1 MKNENETVLKTNE
14 GRVKTDN
21 ELIAQFMNLTP
32 NPSDGGET
40 WSVDAENVDG
50 QIYGEWLVLQYDTS
64 WDWLMPVV
72 EKIEKTCGASVEM
85 RQQSCTIIHHLS
97 DWETSY
103 ILETKLGA
111 TYKAVVSFIKWY
123 SPRVGRWEEWGLVF
137 KTEHEKKT

>member
-21 ELIAQFMNLTP
+21 ELIAEFM
-32 NPSDGGET
+32 GET
-40 WSVDAENVDG
+40 VYASRSEMNSVPIKELKPYYLLDQLE
-50 QIYGEWLVLQYDTS
+50 YDTS

-85 RQQSCTIIHHLS
+85 RQQYCGIIHHLS
-97 DWETSY
+97 KWQTSY
-103 ILETKLGA
+103 TWGTKIGS

-137 KTEHEKKT
+137 KTEHEKKI